1 MRVAAID
8 CGTNSIRLLIA
19 DGSVGGSGE
28 VELQEVARELE
39 IVRLG
44 QGVDAT
50 GAFHPEALQRTF
62 AAVDSYAELI
72 KKHACEGVRFVAT
85 SAARDA
91 ANSAEFF
98 DGIAD
103 RLGVPAEVIT
113 GAEEAEL
120 SFRGAV
126 HGLPSDQ
133 ITDPVL
139 VMDIGGGSTELVLGG
154 TTGIA
159 RAVSLDIG
167 SVRLTERFARHDPPT
182 PDELSAAAHLVDEL
196 LDGCGIDLTS
206 VTTWI
211 GVAGTAT
218 SLSAIH
224 QGLRSYDRALVHA
237 SRLTRARLGE
247 LATELAGRTSA
258 ERVETYALHPG
269 RADVIPF
276 GALIADRVA
285 ERVGIDLLISET
297 DILDGIVLGLL
308 DMALVEM
315 RQPDTLEG

>member
-19 DGSVGGSGE
+19 DGSVGPSGE
-28 VELQEVARELE
+28 VELQEVVRELA

-62 AAVDSYAELI
+62 DAVDSYAALI
-72 KKHACEGVRFVAT
+72 KKHECTAVRFVAT

-103 RLGVPAEVIT
+103 RLGVQAEVIS
-113 GAEEAEL
+113 GAEEAAL

-133 ITDPVL
+133 VTDPVL

-154 TTGIA
+154 ATGIA
-159 RAVSLDIG
+159 QAVSLDLG
-167 SVRLTERFARHDPPT
+167 SVRLTERFCRHDPPT
-182 PDELSAAAHLVDEL
+182 ADELAAAGNLVDEL
-196 LDGCGIDLTS
+196 LDGCQVDLTGVS
-206 VTTWI
+206 TWV

-276 GALIADRVA
+276 GALIADRVGK
-285 ERVGIDLLISET
+285 RVGIDLLISET

-308 DMALVEM
+308 DTGLL
-315 RQPDTLEG
+315 DTLKG